1 MLQKS
6 RAIAL
11 HFIRYKESSI
21 IARFFTE
28 ELGQQSFVIN
38 GIRSAKSKSAPGLFQ
53 PLQLVDII
61 QYADERKDLH
71 RLKDIQLAYPQMGI
85 PLHPVK
91 TAVAIFLAEFI
102 SKILKDAQP
111 NRVLFQMLWDWIPA
125 FDKKAE
131 AFEQDHIVLIWNMLE
146 PLGIQPQDIPGF
158 LLHRNVTDLDA
169 DMLHFFQ
176 QWMKGETNVFRQLT
190 NARRQWFLDRL
201 LEYIQHHLE
210 GTGTF
215 QSLSVLREIFR

>member
-38 GIRSAKSKSAPGLFQ
+38 GVRSAKSKSAPGLFQ

-71 RLKDIQLAYPQMGI
+71 RLKDIQLAYPQTGI

-91 TAVAIFLAEFI
+91 TAVALFLAEFV

-111 NRVLFQMLWDWIPA
+111 NRVLFELLWDWILA
-125 FDKKAE
+125 YDKKNA
-131 AFEQDHIVLIWNMLE
+131 AFEQDHIVLIWQMLE
-146 PLGIQPQDIPGF
+146 PLGIQPQDMQGL
-158 LLHRNVTDLDA
+158 LLHRNLTDLDA
-169 DMLHFFQ
+169 EMQYFFQ
-176 QWMKGETNVFRQLT
+176 QWMQGESGAFRQLT

-201 LEYIQHHLE
+201 LEYIHHHLE
-210 GTGTF
+210 GTGNF
-215 QSLSVLREIFR
+215 QSISVLREIFR